1 MFSNPRGGEI
11 DEDQYLWKAGVA
23 RTVITP
29 ESSVWMAGYA
39 SRTSPSEGTL
49 HDLWAKALLLEDA
62 SGNRSLLIT
71 MDILGVPKDFSDEVR
86 KWINI
91 KYGLD
96 NAQIILSSSHTHSGP
111 VISRALRYIYPM
123 SEQDWKAVDQY
134 TEELKKNFS
143 TWLIRP

>member
-1 MFSNPRGGEI
+1 
-11 DEDQYLWKAGVA
+11 
-23 RTVITP
+23 
-29 ESSVWMAGYA
+29 MAGYA